1 MKTLLTSTVAV
12 IVALTANS
20 LVLAGGG
27 KGSSGHSSSGS
38 HYSSGTHY
46 SNGTVHN
53 TTKTFNYNTY
63 KGTQTTQNKN
73 VYHKYTTTNPKYKN
87 YHLTY
92 GKKLGKGYSYP
103 GKFHTHWNFCCFNK
117 LYGCY
122 LYYCPCTF
130 VWYYWCEPDC
140 CYYPVWYVPYRCYVW
155 TRPVCYCSAPMPP
168 ADLEIPAPVDVIGP
182 TE

>member
-27 KGSSGHSSSGS
+27 KGSSGNGSNGNHS
-38 HYSSGTHY
+38 
-46 SNGTVHN
+46 SNGTVHH
-53 TTKTFNYNTY
+53 TAKPVNYNTF
-63 KGTQTTQNKN
+63 KGPQTTQNKN

-87 YHLTY
+87 YHLTH
-92 GKKLGKGYSYP
+92 GKKFGKGGYSYS

-140 CYYPVWYVPYRCYVW
+140 CYYPVWYVPYRVYVW
-155 TRPVCYCSAPMPP
+155 TRPVCYCTAPCPP
-168 ADLEIPAPVDVIGP
+168 ADLESPAPCYVIGP